1 MRRSKDAVTNP
12 APTFSVR
19 LKRSSFPLLSFPL
32 INGSLTFMS
41 MLWLTTAI
49 LCFACNET
57 FLYFRGNWLR
67 LSKPAAT
74 LVLSIW
80 VLYPWTT
87 PSSSFASH
95 WDCSLSLFNQPKSLK
110 CVLYMRL
117 PRNFLVTESSYIHTI
132 QYNTYRPSL
141 NPTVLPHS
149 HWRWHLAPWWLN
161 RTGERTK
168 WSLARTNKYLHMP
181 FTEYCVLCTLAEQ
194 QPPSTEV
201 YLSFNCRQLKVHRYS

>member
-67 LSKPAAT
+67 LSKPSAT
-74 LVLSIW
+74 VVLSIW

-117 PRNFLVTESSYIHTI
+117 PRNFLVTESSYLHTYNTIHTARALTP
-132 QYNTYRPSL
+132 QC
-141 NPTVLPHS
+141 PHT
-149 HWRWHLAPWWLN
+149 A
-161 RTGERTK
+161 TGDGT
-168 WSLARTNKYLHMP
+168 
-181 FTEYCVLCTLAEQ
+181 
-194 QPPSTEV
+194 
-201 YLSFNCRQLKVHRYS
+201 